1 MLKYLDKNLIVKLD
15 KKMGKKELLDYMI
28 DLAVENTDLITD
40 KEAFAE
46 KIFAR
51 EELGTTGIGRGV
63 AVPHARCEE
72 IKDILFVVVLMPET
86 VEDYLTPDS
95 ENAKL
100 IILVGAPKSK
110 NSEYLKLLSNIS
122 KWFRQKE
129 IRDNVM
135 LSKDTDD
142 LVDELLSIG
151 E

>member
-1 MLKYLDKNLIVKLD
+1 MLKYLDKNLIVKID
-15 KKMGKKELLDYMI
+15 KEMTKKEILDYMI
-28 DLAVENTDLITD
+28 DLAFKNSDSLEN
-40 KEAFAE
+40 KEAFSE

-51 EELGTTGIGRGV
+51 EELGTTGIGRRV

-72 IKDILFVVVLMPET
+72 IKEIIFVVALLKNSVK
-86 VEDYLTPDS
+86 DYLTPDS
-95 ENAKL
+95 ENPKL

-129 IRDNVM
+129 FRDNIM
-135 LSKDTDD
+135 LSKDTDE
-142 LVDELLSIG
+142 LIEELLNIG

>member
-1 MLKYLDKNLIVKLD
+1 MLKYLDKNLIVKID
-15 KKMGKKELLDYMI
+15 EKMGKKEILDYMI
-28 DLAVENTDLITD
+28 DLAFKNSAVLEN
-40 KEAFAE
+40 KRAFSE

-63 AVPHARCEE
+63 AVPHVRCEE
-72 IKDILFVVVLMPET
+72 IKDIIFVVALLKNE

-95 ENAKL
+95 ENPKL
-100 IILVGAPKSK
+100 IILVGAPKNK

-129 IRDNVM
+129 FRDNVM
-135 LSKDTDD
+135 LAKDTDE
-142 LVDELLSIG
+142 LIEELLHIG

>member
-1 MLKYLDKNLIVKLD
+1 MLKYLDKKLIVKLD
-15 KKMGKKELLDYMI
+15 RTLGKKELLDYMI
-28 DLAVENTDLITD
+28 NLAVENTDLITD

-72 IKDILFVVVLMPET
+72 VKDILFVVALVPNAI
-86 VEDYLTPDS
+86 EDYLTPDS
-95 ENAKL
+95 ENPKL
-100 IILVGAPKSK
+100 VILVGAPKSK

-129 IRDNVM
+129 IRDNVI

-142 LVDELLSIG
+142 LIDELLSIG

>member
-1 MLKYLDKNLIVKLD
+1 MLKYLDKKLIVKLD
-15 KKMGKKELLDYMI
+15 EKMSKKEILDYLI
-28 DLAVENTDLITD
+28 DLAWENTDFMES
-40 KEAFAE
+40 KEAFAD

-72 IKDILFVVVLMPET
+72 VKDIIFVVALASNP

-95 ENAKL
+95 ESPKL
-100 IILVGAPKSK
+100 IIMLGAPKSK

-122 KWFRQKE
+122 KWFRQKD
-129 IRDNVM
+129 IRDNV
-135 LSKDTDD
+135 LLAKDTDD
-142 LVDELLSIG
+142 LIDELLSIG

>member
-1 MLKYLDKNLIVKLD
+1 MLKYLDKKLIIKIEE
-15 KKMGKKELLDYMI
+15 KMNKKELLDYMI
-28 DLAVENTDLITD
+28 NLAWENTDLMES

-72 IKDILFVVVLMPET
+72 IKDIIFAVALVSNS

-95 ENAKL
+95 ESPKL

-110 NSEYLKLLSNIS
+110 NTEYLKLLSNIS

-129 IRDNVM
+129 IRDNVI

-142 LVDELLSIG
+142 LIDELLSIG
-151 E
+151 V

>member
-1 MLKYLDKNLIVKLD
+1 MLKYLDKKLIVKLD
-15 KKMGKKELLDYMI
+15 RTLGKKELLDYMI
-28 DLAVENTDLITD
+28 SLAVENTDLITD
-40 KEAFAE
+40 KEVFAE

-72 IKDILFVVVLMPET
+72 VKDILFVVALVPNAIK
-86 VEDYLTPDS
+86 DYLTPDS
-95 ENAKL
+95 ENPKL
-100 IILVGAPKSK
+100 VILVGAPKSK

-129 IRDNVM
+129 IRDNVI

-142 LVDELLSIG
+142 LIDELLSIG

>member
-86 VEDYLTPDS
+86 VEEYLTPDS
-95 ENAKL
+95 ENPKL
-100 IILVGAPKSK
+100 VILVGAPKSK